1 MNVWFFWFPWIY
13 YVLFGGGGSKFGTVK
28 FGTFKFGE

>member
-1 MNVWFFWFPWIY
+1 MKWFLWLPWVHTSLLY
-13 YVLFGGGGSKFGTVK
+13 GSNHKFGLVK